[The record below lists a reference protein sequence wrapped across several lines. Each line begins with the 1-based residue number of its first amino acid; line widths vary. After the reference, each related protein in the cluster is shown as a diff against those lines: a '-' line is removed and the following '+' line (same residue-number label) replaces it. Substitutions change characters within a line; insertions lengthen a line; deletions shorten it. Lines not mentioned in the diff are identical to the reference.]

1 MSEHG
6 LLIGDVAELAGVSAD
21 TVRFYERR
29 RLLPRAARSG
39 GGFRLFTPEAVERIR
54 FIKQAQE
61 TGLSLEEIAEL
72 IAAVGGTD
80 ECRRVHDLL
89 REKLTELDGRI
100 SAMRRFRRTL
110 SRYYQEC
117 EETLRQSGAGAE
129 CPVLVEIAHPRP
141 KKLVRSKTKR

>member
-1 MSEHG
+1 MSEGG

-29 RLLPRAARSG
+29 RLLPRAPRSG
-39 GGFRLFTPEAVERIR
+39 GGFRLFTPDAVERIR

-89 REKLTELDGRI
+89 RGKLAELDGRI
-100 SAMRRFRRTL
+100 EAMRRFRRTL
-110 SRYYQEC
+110 SRYYREC
-117 EETLRQSGAGAE
+117 EETLSRRGADAE
-129 CPVLVEIAHPRP
+129 CPVLVEIAH
-141 KKLVRSKTKR
+141 VGSSKARGSKAKR